1 MRPTRVLYVE
11 DDPALRGILSAAL
24 TASPELHMVAAV
36 SNADE
41 AIGACDGTQVD
52 VALLD
57 VSLGR
62 ESITGF
68 ELGLALRRMDENV
81 GIVLYSQHALSDFL
95 RNLPEHMRWGWS
107 AIQKR
112 ADMDIEYLVGVLK
125 ATAFGLNII
134 DPTITST
141 PWSDAEPAV
150 SKLTARQQEIMAL
163 ASGGLDATAIA
174 DRIGLAAVTIRQEL
188 SRVYQI
194 LVPNP
199 KPGTDLR
206 TTAVLRYLRET
217 RGAEQ

>member
-11 DDPALRGILSAAL
+11 DDPALRGILSSTL
-24 TASPELHMVAAV
+24 GASTELEMVAAV
-36 SNADE
+36 GNADD
-41 AIGACDGTQVD
+41 ALAMCDGLQID

-57 VSLGR
+57 ISLGKD
-62 ESITGF
+62 SITGF
-68 ELGLALRRMDENV
+68 ELGLALRRKDENI
-81 GIVLYSQHALSDFL
+81 GIVLYSQHALNDFL

-112 ADMDIEYLVGVLK
+112 ADMDTEYLVGVLK

-134 DPTITST
+134 DPTVTSE
-141 PWSDAEPAV
+141 PWSDVEPAV
-150 SKLTARQQEIMAL
+150 TRLTARQQEIMAL
-163 ASGGLDATAIA
+163 ASSGLDATAIA
-174 DRIGLAAVTIRQEL
+174 DRLGLAAVTIRQEL

-217 RGAEQ
+217 RGSH

>member
-11 DDPALRGILSAAL
+11 DDPALRGILAAAL
-24 TASPELHMVAAV
+24 GTSTELEIVAAV
-36 SNADE
+36 GDAESAL
-41 AIGACDGTQVD
+41 AAAQGQQID

-57 VSLGR
+57 ISLGR
-62 ESITGF
+62 ESVTGF
-68 ELGLALRRMDENV
+68 ELGLSLRRKDENV
-81 GIVLYSQHALSDFL
+81 GIVLYSQHALNDFL

-134 DPTITST
+134 DPMITST
-141 PWSDAEPAV
+141 PWTESEPAV
-150 SKLTARQQEIMAL
+150 PKLSARQQEIMSL

-174 DRIGLAAVTIRQEL
+174 DRLGLAAVTIRQEL
-188 SRVYQI
+188 SRIYQV

-217 RGAEQ
+217 RGAE